1 MIGFHSSCHAVF
13 LCPVIPTL
21 FVWAELRVENKISR
35 DPRGPNFMLFQ
46 AEVCRL
52 SQRAAAFSPRGG
64 ESSSASDMRFQNAK
78 RICYLKGKEV

>member
-1 MIGFHSSCHAVF
+1 
-13 LCPVIPTL
+13 
-21 FVWAELRVENKISR
+21 
-35 DPRGPNFMLFQ
+35 MLFQ

-52 SQRAAAFSPRGG
+52 SQRAAAFSPRGR